1 MAIGLFFGVLLPI
14 GQAIAAGALAVW
26 VRANLPVAVAATFV
40 SNPITTPPIV
50 AGAYY
55 LGAATLGVEPGGPTV
70 EGLTVLERSYAVAA
84 PLAAGLAML
93 ATAAGTAGFIL
104 VQAMW
109 RIAPFVRRMRRRR
122 APA

>member
-1 MAIGLFFGVLLPI
+1 MRVWLRRWLPSPDDLRRRRILRGLGPLLDRPWLWAVNRHAVSRGMAIGLFFGVLLPI

-40 SNPITTPPIV
+40 SNPFTTPPIV

-70 EGLTVLERSYAVAA
+70 E
-84 PLAAGLAML
+84 
-93 ATAAGTAGFIL
+93 
-104 VQAMW
+104 
-109 RIAPFVRRMRRRR
+109 
-122 APA
+122 